1 MSTQQKYIKIQDM
14 LINVNHIV
22 LVNHST
28 RHFDGDHIDLHL
40 SNCYR
45 VTILKA
51 DLKLYEEIKDFMIND
66 ASKKNVLTV
75 YSDVSTTTK

>member
-1 MSTQQKYIKIQDM
+1 MTTQQKYIEISDK

-22 LVNHST
+22 LVSRST

-40 SNCYR
+40 SNSYC

-51 DLKLYEEIKDFMIND
+51 DIELYNKITDFMMNYTP
-66 ASKKNVLTV
+66 KKNVLNV
-75 YSDVSTTTK
+75 YSNVSTEKR